1 MLVVED
7 GWPRGFKQVR
17 ETRGRKLLEEYKK
30 KNLKAMKS
38 KSIFVETIT
47 VCVKIRTC
55 RNL

>member
-17 ETRGRKLLEEYKK
+17 ETRGRRLLEEYKK

-47 VCVKIRTC
+47 VCVEIRTC